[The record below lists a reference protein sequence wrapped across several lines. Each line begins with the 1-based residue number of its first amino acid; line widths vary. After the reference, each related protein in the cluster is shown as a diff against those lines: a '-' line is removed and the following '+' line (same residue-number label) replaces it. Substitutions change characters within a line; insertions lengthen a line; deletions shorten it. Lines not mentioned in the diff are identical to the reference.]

1 MSLQDRVG
9 IGLRRFRSADER
21 TKLKSDIF
29 TLVIIIGERE
39 KERLFGIWG
48 KFSPVTSGN
57 EVVASIW
64 VKALWGLQMLV
75 L

>member
-29 TLVIIIGERE
+29 ILVIIIGERE

-48 KFSPVTSGN
+48 KF
-57 EVVASIW
+57 
-64 VKALWGLQMLV
+64 V
-75 L
+75 LKYVFLFVCFGG